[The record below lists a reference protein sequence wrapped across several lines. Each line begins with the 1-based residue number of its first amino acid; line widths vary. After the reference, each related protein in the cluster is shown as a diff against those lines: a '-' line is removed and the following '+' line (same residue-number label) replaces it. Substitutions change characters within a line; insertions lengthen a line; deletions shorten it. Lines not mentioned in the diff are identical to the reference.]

1 MGSIESQT
9 HGADL
14 ARGITVSL
22 GPVEFQKDMV
32 LSDLICL
39 KMIMDYYADTEM
51 ARCYRVRRKN
61 LRSFCKFYIY

>member
-22 GPVEFQKDMV
+22 GPIEFQKDMV
-32 LSDLICL
+32 LSDLIRGADERL
-39 KMIMDYYADTEM
+39 YATM
-51 ARCYRVRRKN
+51 SSGKN
-61 LRSFCKFYIY
+61 QMVFKQ